1 MNELVATLVVHYQ
14 VTHRDIDPPL
24 VRYRCD
30 HKSGFNVTK
39 AQMLESLKKSP
50 LTIKYFNMIELVEV
64 DDLDLVPSRM
74 RLSPVQ
80 INREISENSA
90 HGLEPLFSLHRQMGV
105 PIRYTVLLVFKWLQ
119 LDIASVCEEV
129 GFHRNYLNAALSGK
143 RQPSEVI
150 RAKMVEKI
158 GLDPW
163 GYAEWVLPTIL
174 DREIFSIC
182 EHGDHA
188 PRSSLAPLI

>member
-1 MNELVATLVVHYQ
+1 
-14 VTHRDIDPPL
+14 
-24 VRYRCD
+24 
-30 HKSGFNVTK
+30 
-39 AQMLESLKKSP
+39 
-50 LTIKYFNMIELVEV
+50 
-64 DDLDLVPSRM
+64 
-74 RLSPVQ
+74 
-80 INREISENSA
+80 
-90 HGLEPLFSLHRQMGV
+90 MGV

-150 RAKMVEKI
+150 RAKMVDKL

-163 GYAEWVLPTIL
+163 DYAEWVLPTIL
-174 DREIFSIC
+174 DREIFSVS
-182 EHGDHA
+182 EYDDLA

>member
-1 MNELVATLVVHYQ
+1 MVVHYQ

-24 VRYRCD
+24 VRFRCD
-30 HKSGFNVTK
+30 HKSGFNLTK
-39 AQMLESLKKSP
+39 AQMLESIKKSS
-50 LTIKYFNMIELVEV
+50 LTIKYFNLIELVEV
-64 DDLDLVPSRM
+64 DDLDLVPTLK
-74 RLSPVQ
+74 RLSQ
-80 INREISENSA
+80 IPTERA
-90 HGLEPLFSLHRQMGV
+90 MPAFTHGLEPLFSLHRQMGV

-150 RAKMVEKI
+150 RAKMVDKL

-174 DREIFSIC
+174 DREIISIC